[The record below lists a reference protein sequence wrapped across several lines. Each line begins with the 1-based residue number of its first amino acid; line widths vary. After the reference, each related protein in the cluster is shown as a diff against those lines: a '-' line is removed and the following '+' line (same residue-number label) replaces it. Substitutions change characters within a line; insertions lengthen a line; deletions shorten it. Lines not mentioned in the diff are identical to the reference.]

1 VAVEKQTV
9 EDTILTAALFFAQF
23 FGASCDSLKHFFHL
37 ALLLRRDIL
46 KCTFDE
52 SGVLA
57 EDRNEDSA
65 SHLRRRNSAN
75 AEIDGDFTS
84 YQIQQAA
91 GGRGRK
97 WAMPNRIHELLNR
110 NLQEV
115 FGEGDAA
122 RRRAAI
128 EKLYTDDCF
137 LYVPPGVFVGHDA
150 LDKFAGDLR
159 VTHPH
164 FVYTPHGEPQALH
177 NAGRLAW
184 ESGLRG
190 EKPDYTGLDVII
202 VRDDKI
208 AALYVF
214 LDSMPS

>member
-1 VAVEKQTV
+1 M
-9 EDTILTAALFFAQF
+9 
-23 FGASCDSLKHFFHL
+23 S
-37 ALLLRRDIL
+37 
-46 KCTFDE
+46 
-52 SGVLA
+52 
-57 EDRNEDSA
+57 
-65 SHLRRRNSAN
+65 
-75 AEIDGDFTS
+75 
-84 YQIQQAA
+84 
-91 GGRGRK
+91 
-97 WAMPNRIHELLNR
+97 NRIHELLNR

-128 EKLYTDDCF
+128 KQLYTDDCV

-159 VTHPH
+159 ATHPD
-164 FVYTPHGEPQALH
+164 FVYTPHREPQALH

-184 ESGLRG
+184 GSGPPG
-190 EKPDYTGLDVII
+190 EKSDYTGLDVII